1 MYMKQVMIIT
11 GVSQGIGHELARH
24 FRETYHVIG
33 LDKGDDPQLDGVT
46 FHELDLGDHEAI
58 ARVFTDIQRQVG
70 IAHVLINNGG
80 VSSLVKPM
88 AELDVETFKQVIDV
102 NLVGTFACAK
112 AFLTLNEEAE
122 YGRII
127 NLASTRSLQ
136 NEPDWEAYG
145 ASKGGIVSLTQSMA
159 VSLAER
165 PITVN
170 AISPGWI
177 HTSDESLRDIDHA
190 QHPSGR
196 VGKPDDIVRAVAYL
210 IDEQNDFVNGH
221 NLVVDGGMTKKMI
234 YEP

>member
-1 MYMKQVMIIT
+1 MKQTMIIT
-11 GVSQGIGHELARH
+11 GVSKGIGYVLAH
-24 FRETYHVIG
+24 YFRDTYQVIG
-33 LDKGDDPQLDGVT
+33 LDIEKDPQLDGVM
-46 FHELDLGDHEAI
+46 FYNMDLGDHEDI
-58 ARVFTDIQRQVG
+58 ARVFTEIQQQVTV
-70 IAHVLINNGG
+70 AHILINNGG
-80 VSSLVKPM
+80 VSSFVKPM
-88 AELDVETFKQVIDV
+88 FELDVEMFKHVIDV
-102 NLVGTFACAK
+102 NLIGTFACSK
-112 AFLTLNEEAE
+112 AFLTLNEGAH

-136 NEPDWEAYG
+136 NEADWEAYG

-165 PITVN
+165 PVTVN

-177 HTSDESLRDIDHA
+177 HTSTEPLRDIDHD

-196 VGKPDDIVRAVAYL
+196 VGTANDIVRAITYL
-210 IDEQNDFVNGH
+210 MDEQNDFVNGH